1 MNKKIFFMLLFFPAF
16 LLMLNAD
23 NPANILRQ
31 KAEKIAFEN
40 WNLVP
45 GRIHKEKKVYKKNGT
60 LKSSKEVILECS
72 YENNEISLQFVQ
84 ARTDKKELTEESS
97 YVQAE
102 MKRDYYPKNNS
113 IFHNAE
119 KFKVK
124 YHKTNETSII
134 QGRKCAIYD
143 VEFQKEEDGEIVE
156 YMGKVF
162 LDAENG
168 TPYRLEKTAKKLPA
182 MMKSFLE
189 TTEYTIDEKEYWIIL
204 SETTIT
210 EFTMLF
216 MKLKMELKYTYSGYW
231 KFPGKQ

>member
-1 MNKKIFFMLLFFPAF
+1 MLLFFLAF

-23 NPANILRQ
+23 NPVDILWQ
-31 KAEKIAFEN
+31 KAEKIASEN

-45 GRIHKEKKVYKKNGT
+45 GRIHKEKKVYKKNGA
-60 LKSSKEVILECS
+60 LKSSKEVILKSS
-72 YENNEISLQFVQ
+72 YKNNEISLQFVQ
-84 ARTDKKELTEESS
+84 ARTDKKELTEENS

-102 MKRDYYPKNNS
+102 MKRDYYPQNNS

-124 YHKTNETSII
+124 YHGTNETLII

-143 VEFQKEEDGEIVE
+143 IEFQQEEDGKIVE
-156 YMGKVF
+156 YFGKVF

-168 TPYRLEKTAKKLPA
+168 TLYRLEKTAKELPT
-182 MMKSFLE
+182 MMKSFIE
-189 TTEYTIDEKEYWIIL
+189 ITEYDIDANGFWIKK

-210 EFTMLF
+210 EVTILF
-216 MKLKMELKYTYSGYW
+216 MKLKMELKYTYSDYW
-231 KFPGKQ
+231 KFPGK

>member
-1 MNKKIFFMLLFFPAF
+1 
-16 LLMLNAD
+16 MLNAD
-23 NPANILRQ
+23 DPADILWQ

-45 GRIHKEKKVYKKNGT
+45 GKIHKEKRVYKKNGK
-60 LKSSKEVILECS
+60 LKSFKEVILECS
-72 YENNEISLQFVQ
+72 YKDNEISMQFVQ
-84 ARTDKKELTEESS
+84 ARTDRKKLTEQNS

-124 YHKTNETSII
+124 YQKTDDTCII
-134 QGRKCAIYD
+134 RGRKCMIYD
-143 VEFQKEEDGEIVE
+143 VEFQQEEDGKTVE
-156 YMGKVF
+156 YLGQVY
-162 LDAENG
+162 LDTENG
-168 TPYRLEKTAKKLPA
+168 IPYRLEKTAKKLPA

-189 TTEYTIDEKEYWIIL
+189 ITEYKIDEKEHWIIL

-210 EFTMLF
+210 DFTLLF
-216 MKLKMELKYTYSGYW
+216 MKLKMEMKYTYFDYW
-231 KFPGKQ
+231 KFTEK